1 MQKKF
6 IGLPSSDEHTAINTV
21 IYSPKNLNIPVKGIV
36 QVVHGMT
43 EHMGRYDEFGRY
55 FVNNGYV
62 VVGNDIISHGRS
74 AYIASTTALYMEDW
88 FDAVKDI
95 SVVKNM
101 VRKSYPNVPI
111 YLIGFSLGSFLVRSM
126 DSLDGYE
133 KEILIG
139 TGQQPAFLL
148 SILNSCIKMKNRNK
162 MKYSSDEVTAM
173 AFGSYNKHFKDKPE
187 DYWLLT
193 DPAARDDYEN
203 DIWVKKKLT
212 PQFFSEFLNGM
223 IYTGKKLKHPNNSVP
238 TLFLYGKEDPVSG
251 FGKGITE
258 VYTSYMKENKDTW
271 IKSFPGT
278 HDILHD
284 KGCEKI
290 FAEIRNFIS
299 E

>member
-6 IGLPSSDEHTAINTV
+6 IGLPSSDEHVAIYTV
-21 IYSPKNLNIPVKGIV
+21 IYLPTNLNIPVKGII

-43 EHMGRYDEFGRY
+43 EHMGRYDTFGEY
-55 FVNNGYV
+55 FTNNGYTV
-62 VVGNDIISHGRS
+62 IGNDIISHGRS
-74 AYIASTTALYMEDW
+74 KCLNSASAIFIDNW
-88 FDAVKDI
+88 FDAVSDI
-95 SVVKNM
+95 LT
-101 VRKSYPNVPI
+101 VRDMGKKLFPDVPI
-111 YLIGFSLGSFLVRSM
+111 FLVGFSLGSFLVRSM

-258 VYTSYMKENKDTW
+258 VYTSYMNKNKDTW

-284 KGCEKI
+284 KGCEKV
-290 FAEIRNFIS
+290 FDEIRNFL

>member
-6 IGLPSSDEHTAINTV
+6 IGLPSSDEHVAINTV
-21 IYSPKNLNIPVKGIV
+21 IYLPTNLNIPVKGII

-43 EHMGRYDEFGRY
+43 EHMGRYDTFGEY
-55 FVNNGYV
+55 FTNNGYTV
-62 VVGNDIISHGRS
+62 IGNDIISHGRS
-74 AYIASTTALYMEDW
+74 KCLNSASAIFIDNW
-88 FDAVKDI
+88 FDAVSDI
-95 SVVKNM
+95 LT
-101 VRKSYPNVPI
+101 VRDMGKKLFPDVPI
-111 YLIGFSLGSFLVRSM
+111 FLVGFSLGSFLVRSM

-258 VYTSYMKENKDTW
+258 VYTSYINKNKDTW

-284 KGCEKI
+284 KGCEKV
-290 FAEIRNFIS
+290 FDEIRNFL

>member
-6 IGLPSSDEHTAINTV
+6 IGLPSSDEHVAINTV
-21 IYSPKNLNIPVKGIV
+21 IYLPTNLNIPVKGII

-43 EHMGRYDEFGRY
+43 EHMGRYDTFGEY
-55 FVNNGYV
+55 FTNNGYTV
-62 VVGNDIISHGRS
+62 IGNDIISHGRS
-74 AYIASTTALYMEDW
+74 KCLNSASAIFIDNW
-88 FDAVKDI
+88 FDAVSDI
-95 SVVKNM
+95 LT
-101 VRKSYPNVPI
+101 VRDMGKKLFPDVPI
-111 YLIGFSLGSFLVRSM
+111 FLVGFSLGSFLVRSM

-212 PQFFSEFLNGM
+212 SQFFSEFLNGM

-258 VYTSYMKENKDTW
+258 VYTSYMNKNKDTW

-284 KGCEKI
+284 KGCEKV
-290 FAEIRNFIS
+290 FDEIRNFL

>member
-74 AYIASTTALYMEDW
+74 AYIASAAALYMEDW

-101 VRKSYPNVPI
+101 VRESYPNVPI

-173 AFGSYNKHFKDKPE
+173 AFGPYNKHFKDKPE

-212 PQFFSEFLNGM
+212 PKFFSEFLNGM

-258 VYTSYMKENKDTW
+258 VYTSYMKENKDT
-271 IKSFPGT
+271 
-278 HDILHD
+278 
-284 KGCEKI
+284 
-290 FAEIRNFIS
+290 
-299 E
+299 

>member
-6 IGLPSSDEHTAINTV
+6 IGLPSSDEHVAINTV
-21 IYSPKNLNIPVKGIV
+21 IYLPTNLNIPVKGII

-43 EHMGRYDEFGRY
+43 EHMGRYDTFGEY
-55 FVNNGYV
+55 FTNNGYTV
-62 VVGNDIISHGRS
+62 IGNDIISHGRS
-74 AYIASTTALYMEDW
+74 KCLNSASAIFIDNW
-88 FDAVKDI
+88 FDAVSDI
-95 SVVKNM
+95 LT
-101 VRKSYPNVPI
+101 VRDMGKKLFPDVPI
-111 YLIGFSLGSFLVRSM
+111 FLVGFSLGSFLVRSM

-148 SILNSCIKMKNRNK
+148 SILNSYIKMKNRNK
-162 MKYSSDEVTAM
+162 MEYPSDEVTAM
-173 AFGSYNKHFKDKPE
+173 AFDAYNKNFKDKPE

-193 DPAARDDYEN
+193 DPDARNDYEN

-238 TLFLYGKEDPVSG
+238 TLFLYGKNDPVSG
-251 FGKGITE
+251 FGKSITE
-258 VYTSYMKENKDTW
+258 VYTSYMNKNKDTW

-284 KGCEKI
+284 KGCEKV
-290 FAEIRNFIS
+290 FDEIRNFL